1 MIRREEEEDRELR
14 ILAGLKEQAI
24 EKYEEL
30 KTENEKTRDEFD
42 KVREERDEAVRKL
55 EEFSKIS
62 HLVIEEVGVMQDSLE
77 IEKTCRESAEA
88 LALKLN
94 KENKNLKRISM
105 LYMAKLGPDTI
116 TEEISLDEDHTEACT
131 SLDCQQKLRD
141 LQHQIVSVQ
150 EEKTAISAE
159 LEDLRC
165 KLVDLIEEVN
175 ITRTEN
181 VALRKEAF
189 DQRKLLEKYNRV
201 SFLAVEEYEELQSS
215 LEMEKDLRE
224 KAESLAQEMYIEQN
238 KLKRQ
243 SCLLLQTIAPDE
255 QLLKVLDENAR
266 LAHILE
272 EAEIQHQLKVKEL
285 EDQLQEA
292 KLRKE
297 VQSLK
302 KQLEI
307 LEEEKKDLESR
318 LRSSE
323 SAVRD
328 LKHSVEEL
336 QKRVHQAEKAAPPPP
351 PPPPPPPV
359 PPPPPPPPN
368 PIRSLMSIIR
378 KKPLAT
384 AAAVKQ
390 GSATQGD
397 SGNVGN
403 LKQQAVD
410 EMMDRIKKG
419 VHLRPVQQTV
429 RVKPQVTPPEPP
441 MASAAPPTTSVED
454 ASVVKSHSAVQE
466 LRGILDSFGPA
477 PSKKRLGAMATASTE
492 SELERILRRRKVT
505 SEQDSSAGTLS
516 ALESKSLPVLGS
528 AMSQKPQVPDSGD
541 GRRVEEGQPLLLDKR
556 LQTKMASH
564 FAETLG
570 YAGDG
575 KKPDQTQSSLN
586 LRPPEVGDKGTAKN
600 VDPGAKRGKDVD
612 SSQC

>member
-429 RVKPQVTPPEPP
+429 RVKPQV
-441 MASAAPPTTSVED
+441 
-454 ASVVKSHSAVQE
+454 KSHSAVQE